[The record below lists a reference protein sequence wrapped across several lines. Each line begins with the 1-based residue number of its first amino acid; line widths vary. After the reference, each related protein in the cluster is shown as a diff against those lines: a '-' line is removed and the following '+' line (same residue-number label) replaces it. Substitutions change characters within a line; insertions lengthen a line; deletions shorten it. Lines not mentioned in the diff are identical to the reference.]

1 MNNRLNSEF
10 ISMTVKEFTDIK
22 IDEQIKL
29 EELIKNKFPSANIR
43 VEDLAG
49 DNNHYSVSIESSAF
63 NGLSRIQQHQLV
75 YESLDGLMDN
85 ELHAMQLK
93 TKGTE

>member
-1 MNNRLNSEF
+1 MP
-10 ISMTVKEFTDIK
+10 I
-22 IDEQIKL
+22 EQKKL
-29 EELIKNKFPSANIR
+29 ENLIADKFPDSNIL

-49 DNNHYSVSIESSAF
+49 DNNHYSVTIESSKF

-75 YESLDGLMDN
+75 YQSLDGLMDA

-93 TKGTE
+93 TKGTT

>member
-1 MNNRLNSEF
+1 MP
-10 ISMTVKEFTDIK
+10 I
-22 IDEQIKL
+22 EQKKL
-29 EELIKNKFPSANIR
+29 ESLIAEKFPESKIS

-49 DNNHYSVSIESSAF
+49 DNNHYSVTIESSKF

-75 YESLDGLMDN
+75 YQSLDGLMDA

-93 TKGTE
+93 TKGTT

>member
-1 MNNRLNSEF
+1 MP
-10 ISMTVKEFTDIK
+10 
-22 IDEQIKL
+22 IDQKKL
-29 EELIKNKFPSANIR
+29 ESLIANKFPESKIL

-49 DNNHYSVSIESSAF
+49 DNNHYSVTIESSKF

-75 YESLDGLMDN
+75 YQSLEGLMDS

-93 TKGTE
+93 TKGTI

>member
-1 MNNRLNSEF
+1 MP
-10 ISMTVKEFTDIK
+10 I
-22 IDEQIKL
+22 EQKKL
-29 EELIKNKFPSANIR
+29 ENLIAEKFPESKIS

-49 DNNHYSVSIESSAF
+49 DNNHYSVTIESTKF

-75 YESLDGLMDN
+75 YQSLDGLMDA

-93 TKGTE
+93 TKGTI

>member
-1 MNNRLNSEF
+1 MP
-10 ISMTVKEFTDIK
+10 I
-22 IDEQIKL
+22 EQKKL
-29 EELIKNKFPSANIR
+29 ESLIAEKFPESKIL

-49 DNNHYSVSIESSAF
+49 DNNHYSVTIESTKF

-75 YESLDGLMDN
+75 YQSLDGLMDA

-93 TKGTE
+93 TKGTI

>member
-1 MNNRLNSEF
+1 MP
-10 ISMTVKEFTDIK
+10 I
-22 IDEQIKL
+22 EQKKL
-29 EELIKNKFPSANIR
+29 ESLIAGKFPESKVL

-49 DNNHYSVSIESSAF
+49 DNNHYSVTIESSKF

-75 YESLDGLMDN
+75 YQSLEGLMDT

-93 TKGTE
+93 TRGTT

>member
-1 MNNRLNSEF
+1 MP
-10 ISMTVKEFTDIK
+10 I
-22 IDEQIKL
+22 EQKKL
-29 EELIKNKFPSANIR
+29 ENLIANKFPDSKIL

-49 DNNHYSVSIESSAF
+49 DNNHYSVTIESSKF

-75 YESLDGLMDN
+75 YQSLDGLMDT

-93 TKGTE
+93 TKGTT

>member
-1 MNNRLNSEF
+1 MP
-10 ISMTVKEFTDIK
+10 I
-22 IDEQIKL
+22 EQKKL
-29 EELIKNKFPSANIR
+29 ENLIADKFPDSKIL

-49 DNNHYSVSIESSAF
+49 DNNHYSVTIESSKF

-75 YESLDGLMDN
+75 YKSLDGLMDA

-93 TKGTE
+93 TKGTA

>member
-1 MNNRLNSEF
+1 MP
-10 ISMTVKEFTDIK
+10 I
-22 IDEQIKL
+22 EQKKL
-29 EELIKNKFPSANIR
+29 ESLIAEKFPESKIL

-49 DNNHYSVSIESSAF
+49 DNNHYSVTIESSKF

-75 YESLDGLMDN
+75 YQSLDGLMDA

-93 TKGTE
+93 TKGTI

>member
-1 MNNRLNSEF
+1 MP
-10 ISMTVKEFTDIK
+10 I
-22 IDEQIKL
+22 EQKKL
-29 EELIKNKFPSANIR
+29 ESLIAGKFPESKVL

-49 DNNHYSVSIESSAF
+49 DNNHYSVTIESSKF

-75 YESLDGLMDN
+75 YQSLEGLMDT

-93 TKGTE
+93 TKGTI

>member
-1 MNNRLNSEF
+1 MP
-10 ISMTVKEFTDIK
+10 I
-22 IDEQIKL
+22 EQKKL
-29 EELIKNKFPSANIR
+29 ESLIADKFPESKIL

-49 DNNHYSVSIESSAF
+49 DNNHYSVTIESSKF

-75 YESLDGLMDN
+75 YQSLEGLMDA

-93 TKGTE
+93 TKGTI

>member
-1 MNNRLNSEF
+1 MP
-10 ISMTVKEFTDIK
+10 I
-22 IDEQIKL
+22 EQKKL
-29 EELIKNKFPSANIR
+29 ESLIADKFPESKIL

-49 DNNHYSVSIESSAF
+49 DNNHYSVTIESAKF

-75 YESLDGLMDN
+75 YQSLDGLMDA

-93 TKGTE
+93 TKGTN

>member
-1 MNNRLNSEF
+1 MP
-10 ISMTVKEFTDIK
+10 I
-22 IDEQIKL
+22 EQKKL
-29 EELIKNKFPSANIR
+29 EKLIADKFPESKIL

-49 DNNHYSVSIESSAF
+49 DNNHYSVSIESSKF

-75 YESLDGLMDN
+75 YQSLDGLMDA

-93 TKGTE
+93 TKGTT

>member
-1 MNNRLNSEF
+1 MPIEQNRLE
-10 ISMTVKEFTDIK
+10 K
-22 IDEQIKL
+22 IITE
-29 EELIKNKFPSANIR
+29 KFPNSKILI
-43 VEDLAG
+43 EDLAG
-49 DNNHYSVSIESSAF
+49 DNNHYSVKIESSMF

-75 YESLDGLMDN
+75 YKSLDGLMDS

>member
-1 MNNRLNSEF
+1 MP
-10 ISMTVKEFTDIK
+10 I
-22 IDEQIKL
+22 EQKKL
-29 EELIKNKFPSANIR
+29 ENLIADKFPESKIL

-49 DNNHYSVSIESSAF
+49 DNNHYSVTIESSKF

-75 YESLDGLMDN
+75 YQSLDGLMDA

-93 TKGTE
+93 TKGTN

>member
-1 MNNRLNSEF
+1 MP
-10 ISMTVKEFTDIK
+10 I
-22 IDEQIKL
+22 EQKKL
-29 EELIKNKFPSANIR
+29 EKLIAEKFPESKIS

-49 DNNHYSVSIESSAF
+49 DNNHYSVIIESSKF

-75 YESLDGLMDN
+75 YQSLDGLMDA

-93 TKGTE
+93 TKGTT

>member
-1 MNNRLNSEF
+1 MP
-10 ISMTVKEFTDIK
+10 I
-22 IDEQIKL
+22 EQKKL
-29 EELIKNKFPSANIR
+29 ESLIAEKFPESKIS

-49 DNNHYSVSIESSAF
+49 DNNHYSVTIESSRF

-75 YESLDGLMDN
+75 YQSLDGLMDA

-93 TKGTE
+93 TKGTT

>member
-1 MNNRLNSEF
+1 MP
-10 ISMTVKEFTDIK
+10 I
-22 IDEQIKL
+22 EQKKL
-29 EELIKNKFPSANIR
+29 ESLIADKFPDSKIL

-49 DNNHYSVSIESSAF
+49 DNNHYSVTIESSKF

-75 YESLDGLMDN
+75 YQSLDGLMDA

-93 TKGTE
+93 TKGTT

>member
-1 MNNRLNSEF
+1 MP
-10 ISMTVKEFTDIK
+10 I
-22 IDEQIKL
+22 EQKKL
-29 EELIKNKFPSANIR
+29 ESLIANKFPESKIL

-49 DNNHYSVSIESSAF
+49 DNNHYSVTIESSKF

-75 YESLDGLMDN
+75 YQSLEGLMDA

-93 TKGTE
+93 TKGTI

>member
-1 MNNRLNSEF
+1 MP
-10 ISMTVKEFTDIK
+10 I
-22 IDEQIKL
+22 EQKKL
-29 EELIKNKFPSANIR
+29 ENLIAEKFPESKIS

-49 DNNHYSVSIESSAF
+49 DNNHYSVTIESSKF

-75 YESLDGLMDN
+75 YQSLDGLMDA

-93 TKGTE
+93 TKGTI

>member
-1 MNNRLNSEF
+1 MPIEH
-10 ISMTVKEFTDIK
+10 K
-22 IDEQIKL
+22 KL
-29 EELIKNKFPSANIR
+29 ESLIANKFPESKIL

-49 DNNHYSVSIESSAF
+49 DNNHYSVTIESSKF

-75 YESLDGLMDN
+75 YQSLEGLMDS

-93 TKGTE
+93 TKGTI